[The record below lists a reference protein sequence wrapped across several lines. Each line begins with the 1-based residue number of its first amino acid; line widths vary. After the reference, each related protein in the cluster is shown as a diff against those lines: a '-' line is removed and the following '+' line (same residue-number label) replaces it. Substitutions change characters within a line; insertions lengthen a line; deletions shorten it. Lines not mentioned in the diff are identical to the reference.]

1 MAISQTVNPNSAT
14 GLIGSTEL
22 VHSSYAFTTQNEII
36 SNETFKTKIAPGTYA
51 AIGFKSR
58 GVNQVIV
65 SFRDVHDQTV
75 QSLYLPQNS
84 NYLTGLQNENSL
96 LPVVNPIMPELVV
109 FDTPIESITYEYN
122 WIGWPDRTHGLS
134 TSTGHLNGVLY
145 GNGVFVAVGSSSNS
159 FAITTS
165 TDAITWVVRL
175 TTGGTSAYCVAYGKS
190 HNDNRMW
197 IVGGSSGI
205 LWSST
210 DTITWIQR
218 TPEMSSNIIFAASF
232 GNGYFVIGGAN
243 GSMATSTDGMSWT
256 SRVSGFGATPINALV
271 YGNGIHVAG
280 GDGGRI
286 STSTDGVTWTT
297 RASQFGGAEGVR
309 ALAFGNGLFLAGGD
323 NGRLSASTDGI
334 TWSSRFSNFGTIR
347 SLAYGDGLYLMGG
360 DSGTLRVSTDGTNWY
375 FRSNIMNSTQIRDIT
390 VGEGLGMFT
399 TPINGTQ
406 QTTSPN
412 WMSFP
417 PYNNYPGKMLVVV
430 GGNGTSG
437 SRLASV
443 ESGFEASLSLYKV

>member
-1 MAISQTVNPNSAT
+1 LAISQTVNPNSAT
-14 GLIGSTEL
+14 GIIGSTEL
-22 VHSSYAFTTQNEII
+22 AHSSYAKTTQNEII

-84 NYLTGLQNENSL
+84 NYLAGLQNENSL
-96 LPVVNPIMPELVV
+96 LPVVNPIIPELVV
-109 FDTPIESITYEYN
+109 FDTPIESITYEYS
-122 WIGWPDRTHGLS
+122 WTGWANRTHGLS
-134 TSTGHLNGVLY
+134 TTTGNLNGVLY
-145 GNGVFVAVGSSSNS
+145 ANGVFVAVGNNTNQFS
-159 FAITTS
+159 ITTS
-165 TDAITWVVRL
+165 TDATTWTVRL
-175 TTGGTSAYCVAYGKS
+175 NTGGTQAQCVAYGKS

-197 IVGGSSGI
+197 VVGGSSGV

-210 DTITWIQR
+210 DTLNWIQR
-218 TPEMSSNIIFAASF
+218 TPEMGSNQINAASF
-232 GNGYFVIGGAN
+232 GNGYFVIGGVN

-271 YGNGIHVAG
+271 YGNGVHVAG

-297 RASQFGGAEGVR
+297 RTSQFGGVDGVR

-323 NGRLSASTDGI
+323 NGKLSSSTDGI
-334 TWSSRFSNFGTIR
+334 TWTTRFSNFSTIR
-347 SLAYGDGLYLMGG
+347 ALAYGDGLYLMGG
-360 DSGTLRVSTDGTNWY
+360 DTGTLRVSTDGTNWY
-375 FRSNIMNSTQIRDIT
+375 FRSAIMESTQIRSIT
-390 VGEGLGMFT
+390 VGEGLGLFT

-406 QTTSPN
+406 QTTAPN
-412 WMSFP
+412 FMSFP
-417 PYNNYPGKMLVVV
+417 PYNNYPGKMLVAV
-430 GGNGTSG
+430 GGNATSG
-437 SRLASV
+437 GRLASS
-443 ESGFEASLSLYKV
+443 ESGFEANLSLYKV

>member
-22 VHSSYAFTTQNEII
+22 VHSSYARTTQNEIL

-84 NYLTGLQNENSL
+84 NYPVGLQNENSL
-96 LPVVNPIMPELVV
+96 LPVVNPIIPELVV
-109 FDTPIESITYEYN
+109 FDTPIESITYQYTWTG
-122 WIGWPDRTHGLS
+122 WIDRTHGLS
-134 TSTGHLNGVLY
+134 TTVGHLNGVLY
-145 GNGVFVAVGSSSNS
+145 ANGVFVAVGNS
-159 FAITTS
+159 TNQFAITTS
-165 TDAITWVVRL
+165 TNAIIWTARL
-175 TTGGTSAYCVAYGKS
+175 NTGGTSAHCVAYGKT

-197 IVGGSSGI
+197 VVGGSTGI

-210 DTITWIQR
+210 DSLTWIQR
-218 TPEMSSNIIFAASF
+218 TPEMSSNIIQAASF
-232 GNGYFVIGGAN
+232 GNGYFVIGGSV
-243 GSMATSTDGMSWT
+243 GLMSTSTDGMSWT
-256 SRVSGFGATPINALV
+256 SRISGFGATPINRLTF
-271 YGNGIHVAG
+271 GNGVHVAA

-297 RASQFGGAEGVR
+297 RTSQFGNTSIR
-309 ALAFGNGLFLAGGD
+309 ALAFGDGLFIAGGD
-323 NGRLSASTDGI
+323 NGTLSSSTDGI

-360 DSGTLRVSTDGTNWY
+360 DTGTLRVSTDGTNWY
-375 FRSNIMNSTQIRDIT
+375 FRSNIMNNTQIRGIT

-406 QTTSPN
+406 QTTSPH

-417 PYNNYPGKMLVVV
+417 PHNHYPGKMLVVV
-430 GGNGTSG
+430 GGNGASG
-437 SRLASV
+437 GRLGSTEA
-443 ESGFEASLSLYKV
+443 GFEASLSLYKV